1 MKKITITL
9 LALLT
14 LGGCGFSAELE
25 ECIGQTYGAEFDEDD
40 VDYVWDIAIR
50 EYEEKHGEI
59 DFSLINETE
68 EEELKEIALE
78 LMMSYRKSLP
88 LEEKVERIKKLEKL
102 CHSQGI
108 Y

>member
-1 MKKITITL
+1 MKKVTIAL

-14 LGGCGFSAELE
+14 LGGCGPSEELE
-25 ECIGQTYGAEFDEDD
+25 ECMGQTYDTEFVEDG
-40 VDYVWDIAIR
+40 DYVWDIAIR

-68 EEELKEIALE
+68 EKEFIEIVLKHVE
-78 LMMSYRKSLP
+78 SYRISLP
-88 LEEKVERIKKLEKL
+88 LEEKVERVKKVEKL